1 MITRTC
7 TNTRKTSIYMFTDSV
22 SLLYERCTLPPSGGA
37 SSFSI
42 YARAHNNNFCQS
54 SKLSTCSQHSL
65 ELDERAL
72 GLQRGYR
79 SRPRTA
85 SCPPEQRSSGS
96 ERSRRRRPSASAGAT
111 ADREEKTSSKAS
123 LRGLGATTIEAPTN
137 PGGRWPKTGAG
148 PSRGSLHV
156 RLAPSSSPGPHRYPQ
171 RRASYPFTGRPVAG
185 GKQPPSSDA
194 SLSVVCVA
202 VADANN
208 VSDASYAAVCGVVKD
223 ESLRFDFSSSATQ
236 ILFLFEPSAVEVA
249 SE

>member
-1 MITRTC
+1 
-7 TNTRKTSIYMFTDSV
+7 MFTDLV

-37 SSFSI
+37 SSFSV
-42 YARAHNNNFCQS
+42 YTRAHNNNFCQT
-54 SKLSTCSQHSL
+54 SKLSPCLQHSL

-72 GLQRGYR
+72 ALQRGYR

-85 SCPPEQRSSGS
+85 SCPPAQRSSGS
-96 ERSRRRRPSASAGAT
+96 ERSRRRRRWPSASAGAT

-171 RRASYPFTGRPVAG
+171 RRASYPFTGRPVADE
-185 GKQPPSSDA
+185 KQPPSSAA

-202 VADANN
+202 VADANS
-208 VSDASYAAVCGVVKD
+208 VSDASYAAVW
-223 ESLRFDFSSSATQ
+223 
-236 ILFLFEPSAVEVA
+236 SAVADANNVCPLSA
-249 SE
+249 A